1 ASIEIGKEVVRRIP
15 EQTHLLAN
23 QIKTMSKKN
32 RRVRPLN
39 KNTMLIA
46 GHARLPQ
53 GMAAKSIFGTLTIT
67 AEVDRRY
74 GVILEATVTLA
85 TEHGSNFISRLLRG
99 TSLNDG
105 VDEQVAAIKHHYRG
119 KAANALIAA
128 LKDLGFHFQQNRE
141 SAKENSIEN

>member
-1 ASIEIGKEVVRRIP
+1 
-15 EQTHLLAN
+15 
-23 QIKTMSKKN
+23 M
-32 RRVRPLN
+32 N
-39 KNTMLIA
+39 KNTMFIA

-74 GVILEATVTLA
+74 GVILEATATLA

-105 VDEQVAAIKHHYRG
+105 VDEQIETIKHHYRG

-128 LKDLGFHFQQNRE
+128 LKDLGLHFEQNRLTDKVDASE
-141 SAKENSIEN
+141 K